1 TRRRRR
7 RTGEPHHTSSSG
19 RRRSSSRAERRTGE
33 LLRETANGHQR
44 QIKGRPEKLSSR
56 DDISLKKLTDL
67 GISRDQ
73 SSDWQKLAAIPEP
86 EFEQRLAR
94 AAEDSCAEP

>member
-1 TRRRRR
+1 
-7 RTGEPHHTSSSG
+7 
-19 RRRSSSRAERRTGE
+19 
-33 LLRETANGHQR
+33 
-44 QIKGRPEKLSSR
+44 LSSR

-94 AAEDSCAEP
+94 AAEDSGAEP